1 MVLKLTQLV
10 STRIEEGEDG
20 YRTMGKSEMH
30 VCEKIITEK
39 NLKIQNSIGYVWACA
54 HAYT

>member
-39 NLKIQNSIGYVWACA
+39 NLKIQNTIGYVWACA